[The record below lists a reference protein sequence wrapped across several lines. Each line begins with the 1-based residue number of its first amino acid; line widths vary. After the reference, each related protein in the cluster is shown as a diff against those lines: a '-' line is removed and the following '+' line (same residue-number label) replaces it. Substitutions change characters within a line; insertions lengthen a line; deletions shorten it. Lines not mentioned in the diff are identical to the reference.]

1 MASLDWIVIAIFFL
15 ALIGI
20 IVWVMKQ
27 KQNNA
32 ADYFL
37 GGKDATWIAIGASIF
52 ASNIGSEH
60 LIGLAGSG
68 ASSGMAMAHWE
79 IQGWMILLLGWVFV
93 PFYTRSM
100 VYTMPEFLERRFN
113 PQSRTILATISL
125 ISYVLT
131 KVAVTVY
138 ARGLVFQQVFGIE
151 ELWGIDFFWI
161 AAIGLVLLTALY
173 TIFGGMKSVLYTSVL
188 QTPILLLGSL
198 IILVLGLKELGG
210 WDEMM
215 RICSSVKVNE
225 YGDTMVNLIRDNND
239 VQYPWLGALIGS
251 AVIGFWYWCTDQFIV
266 QRVLSGKDE
275 KEARRGTIFGAYLK
289 LLPVF
294 LFLIPGMI
302 AFAIHQNSVAAGGE
316 GFLPMLANGNVNSDA
331 AFPTLLAKL
340 LPAGVKGLIVC
351 GILAALMSSLAS
363 LFNSSAALFTIDFY
377 QRYRPNTNPKK
388 LVRIGQIATVVI
400 VALGILWIP
409 VMRSVGD
416 VLYLYLQ
423 DVQSV
428 LAPGIAA
435 AFLIGILWKRATAL
449 GGMWA
454 LLSGLVI
461 GLTRLA
467 AKVYYSNAGVL
478 PGGDGNIFQSVF
490 YDCNWLF
497 FCGWMLVFCLAVGVI
512 VSLFTKAP
520 DPEKIQG
527 LVFGTSTP
535 EQRAAT
541 RASWDKWDVI
551 NSVIILGITVA
562 FYIYFW

>member
-1 MASLDWIVIAIFFL
+1 MAFLDWIVIGVFCC

-20 IVWVMKQ
+20 VLWVVSQ
-27 KQNNA
+27 KNNNS

-60 LIGLAGSG
+60 LIGLAGAG

-79 IQGWMILLLGWVFV
+79 IQGWMILILGWVFV

-100 VYTMPEFLERRFN
+100 VYTMPEFLEKRYN
-113 PQSRTILATISL
+113 KESRTILSVISL

-138 ARGLVFQQVFGIE
+138 AGGLVFQQVFGIK

-161 AAIGLVLLTALY
+161 AAIGLVVITALY

-215 RICSSVKVNE
+215 SICGAVTVNE
-225 YGDTMVNLIRDNND
+225 YSNTMTELIRNNND
-239 VQYPWLGALIGS
+239 PNFPWLGALVGS
-251 AVIGFWYWCTDQFIV
+251 AIIGFWYWCTDQFIV

-302 AFAIHQNSVAAGGE
+302 AFALHQKYVGVGAE
-316 GFLPMLANGNVNSDA
+316 GFLPLLNGNPNADA
-331 AFPTLLAKL
+331 AFPTLVAKL
-340 LPAGVKGLIVC
+340 LPAGVKGLVVC

-363 LFNSSAALFTIDFY
+363 LFNSSAMLFTIDFY
-377 QRYRPNTNPKK
+377 KRFKPETPEKT
-388 LVRIGQIATVVI
+388 LVVIGQIATVVI
-400 VALGILWIP
+400 VILGILWIP
-409 VMRSVGD
+409 IMRSVGD
-416 VLYLYLQ
+416 VLYTYLQ

-435 AFLIGILWKRATAL
+435 AFLLGITWKRTSAK
-449 GGMWA
+449 GGMW
-454 LLSGLVI
+454 GLIAGMVI
-461 GLTRLA
+461 GLTRLG
-467 AKVYYSNAGVL
+467 AKVYYSNVEGAADSMFKYL
-478 PGGDGNIFQSVF
+478 F
-490 YDCNWLF
+490 YDLNWLF
-497 FCGWMLVFCLAVGVI
+497 FCGWMFLFCIVVVII
-512 VSLFTKAP
+512 VSMFTEAP
-520 DPEKIQG
+520 SEDKIKG

-535 EQRAAT
+535 EQIAAT
-541 RASWDKWDVI
+541 RASWNKWDVI
-551 NSVIILGITVA
+551 HSVIILGITVA
-562 FYIYFW
+562 FYVYFW

>member
-138 ARGLVFQQVFGIE
+138 AGGLVFQQVFGIE

-275 KEARRGTIFGAYLK
+275 KEARRGTILGAYLK

-331 AFPTLLAKL
+331 AFPTLVAKL

-527 LVFGTSTP
+527 LVFGTSTS

>member
-1 MASLDWIVIAIFFL
+1 MAFLDWIVIGVFCC

-20 IVWVMKQ
+20 VLWVVSQ
-27 KQNNA
+27 KNNNS

-60 LIGLAGSG
+60 LIGLAGAG

-79 IQGWMILLLGWVFV
+79 IQGWMILILGWVFV

-100 VYTMPEFLERRFN
+100 VYTMPEFLEKRYN
-113 PQSRTILATISL
+113 KESRTILSVISL

-138 ARGLVFQQVFGIE
+138 AGGLVFQQVFGIK

-161 AAIGLVLLTALY
+161 AAIGLVVITALY

-215 RICSSVKVNE
+215 SICGAVTVND
-225 YGDTMVNLIRDNND
+225 YSNTMTELIRNNND
-239 VQYPWLGALIGS
+239 PNFPWLGALVGS
-251 AVIGFWYWCTDQFIV
+251 AIIGFWYWCTDQFIV

-302 AFAIHQNSVAAGGE
+302 AFALHQKYVGAGAE
-316 GFLPMLANGNVNSDA
+316 GFLPLLNGNPNADA
-331 AFPTLLAKL
+331 AFPTLVAKL
-340 LPAGVKGLIVC
+340 LPAGVKGLVVC

-363 LFNSSAALFTIDFY
+363 LFNSSAMLFTIDFY
-377 QRYRPNTNPKK
+377 KRFKPETPEKT
-388 LVRIGQIATVVI
+388 LVVIGQIATVVI
-400 VALGILWIP
+400 VILGILWIP
-409 VMRSVGD
+409 IMRSVGD
-416 VLYLYLQ
+416 VLYTYLQ

-435 AFLIGILWKRATAL
+435 AFLLGITWKRTSAK
-449 GGMWA
+449 GGMW
-454 LLSGLVI
+454 GLIAGMVI
-461 GLTRLA
+461 GLTRLG
-467 AKVYYSNAGVL
+467 AKVYYSNVECAADSMFKYL
-478 PGGDGNIFQSVF
+478 F
-490 YDCNWLF
+490 YDLNWLF
-497 FCGWMLVFCLAVGVI
+497 FCGWMFLFCIVVVII
-512 VSLFTKAP
+512 VSMFTEAP
-520 DPEKIQG
+520 SEDKIKG

-535 EQRAAT
+535 EQIAAT
-541 RASWDKWDVI
+541 RASWNKWDVI
-551 NSVIILGITVA
+551 HSVIILGITVA
-562 FYIYFW
+562 FYVYFW